1 MNEERT
7 IYPISKYDKRHDV
20 LHVYL
25 NEHCNE
31 YDASAE
37 EEYPNI
43 YVMKDD
49 VTDET
54 VGFKILD
61 FTKNLDKITTIYPQ
75 YNFQSIAL

>member
-1 MNEERT
+1 MNEKRT
-7 IYPISKYDKRHDV
+7 IYPISKYDERHDV

-25 NEHCNE
+25 SERCNDYE
-31 YDASAE
+31 ASAE

-49 VTDET
+49 ATDET

-61 FTKNLDKITTIYPQ
+61 FTKNADRMTKIYPQ
-75 YNFQSIAL
+75 YNFQNIAL